1 MIGARRVVAT
11 SGGRLADLARTEG
24 VPVIP
29 VAGGFQPRAAVAY
42 MTVAALEVAA
52 LCGAGPR
59 LNSELDVAAEHLEDL
74 VIAWGPEA
82 DETCEPKAL
91 ARALQGTLPVIAGA
105 GLTVPIAYRWKCQI
119 NENAKM
125 PAYDVQLPELDHN
138 EIVGWEGAA
147 EHRAHVGRL
156 PRRLRHAPA
165 GPQPPG
171 ADPPD
176 HASPRAPARTSWPAA
191 ARRPSSASSRWSC
204 SATSCRCTSAVLR
217 GVDPEPGGGH
227 RRG

>member
-1 MIGARRVVAT
+1 
-11 SGGRLADLARTEG
+11 
-24 VPVIP
+24 

-74 VIAWGPEA
+74 GDRWGPEA
-82 DETCEPKAL
+82 DEACEPKAL

-138 EIVGWEGAA
+138 EIV
-147 EHRAHVGRL
+147 
-156 PRRLRHAPA
+156 A
-165 GPQPPG
+165 G
-171 ADPPD
+171 
-176 HASPRAPARTSWPAA
+176 RAPRTSRAC
-191 ARRPSSASSRWSC
+191 RPSSSTTPTRTRACARAWS
-204 SATSCRCTSAVLR
+204 
-217 GVDPEPGGGH
+217 
-227 RRG
+227 